1 MVAPDPSSRT
11 APSAPT
17 APTAA
22 LELLPAATIGLH
34 PRFARLHLRPCSA
47 PRRVSETLSGP
58 RTAGATTAARA
69 PSTQVASTAPTAPT
83 AGLEI
88 VKAYRR
94 HLHRPVPPEMT
105 TAILTTRRLWQR
117 PHRRPRHSSPAP
129 TRASETQLT
138 PRMVCATMVDPEQSS
153 RTASSAPTAGT
164 ADLERRQRRRQ
175 HRHFHRPRRLRHHH
189 PHRHRPSRLRR
200 RPRRRRHHH
209 PRARLRHPRARPH
222 SLPDQRSLAGR
233 TFHPEVAG
241 GTLRP
246 GTMRGTSSR
255 AAARR
260 RSHRPIAR
268 HRGEWAASPCPGP
281 RVRSPHREPERR
293 SCRQRAPL

>member
-1 MVAPDPSSRT
+1 MVDPDPSSRT

-47 PRRVSETLSGP
+47 PRRASETLSGP

-88 VKAYRR
+88 VKVCRR
-94 HLHRPVPPEMT
+94 HLHRRLWHRPH
-105 TAILTTRRLWQR
+105 RRLWHR
-117 PHRRPRHSSPAP
+117 PHRRPRHLSPAP

-138 PRMVCATMVDPEQSS
+138 PRMVCATMVDPVQSS

-175 HRHFHRPRRLRHHH
+175 HCQHPHFHRPRRLRHHH

-209 PRARLRHPRARPH
+209 PRARLRHPRARRH

-241 GTLRP
+241 GTHPR
-246 GTMRGTSSR
+246 GTMRSTSSLT
-255 AAARR
+255 ATRR
-260 RSHRPIAR
+260 RSHRPTAR
-268 HRGEWAASPCPGP
+268 RQGAWAASPCPGLLVQSP
-281 RVRSPHREPERR
+281 RQELELR
-293 SCRQRAPL
+293 SCRRRAP

>member
-22 LELLPAATIGLH
+22 LELLPAATTGHH

-58 RTAGATTAARA
+58 RTASATTAARA
-69 PSTQVASTAPTAPT
+69 PRTQIASTAPTAPT
-83 AGLEI
+83 AGLGI
-88 VKAYRR
+88 VKVCRR
-94 HLHRPVPPEMT
+94 HLHR
-105 TAILTTRRLWQR
+105 RLWQH
-117 PHRRPRHSSPAP
+117 PHRRPRHFSPAP

-138 PRMVCATMVDPEQSS
+138 PRMVCATMVDPEQSF

-164 ADLERRQRRRQ
+164 ADLERSRQQCQ
-175 HRHFHRPRRLRHHH
+175 HPLFHCPRRLRHHH

-209 PRARLRHPRARPH
+209 PRARLRHPRARRH

-241 GTLRP
+241 GTLRR
-246 GTMRGTSSR
+246 GTMRRTSCLT
-255 AAARR
+255 ATRR
-260 RSHRPIAR
+260 RSHRPTAR
-268 HRGEWAASPCPGP
+268 RQGAWAASPCPGLL
-281 RVRSPHREPERR
+281 VRSPRQESELR
-293 SCRQRAPL
+293 SCRRRAP

>member
-1 MVAPDPSSRT
+1 MVDPDPSSRT

-34 PRFARLHLRPCSA
+34 LRFTRLHLRPCSA
-47 PRRVSETLSGP
+47 PRRASEIHSGP

-69 PSTQVASTAPTAPT
+69 PSTQIASTAPTAPT
-83 AGLEI
+83 AGLGI
-88 VKAYRR
+88 VKAYR
-94 HLHRPVPPEMT
+94 HLLH
-105 TAILTTRRLWQR
+105 RRLWQR
-117 PHRRPRHSSPAP
+117 PHRRPRHFSPAP
-129 TRASETQLT
+129 TRASDTQLT
-138 PRMVCATMVDPEQSS
+138 PRMVCATMVDPVQSS

-175 HRHFHRPRRLRHHH
+175 HRHFHRPRRLRHRH

-209 PRARLRHPRARPH
+209 PRARLRHPRARRH

-241 GTLRP
+241 STLRR
-246 GTMRGTSSR
+246 GTMRRTSSLT
-255 AAARR
+255 ATRR

-268 HRGEWAASPCPGP
+268 RQGEWAASPCPGLL
-281 RVRSPHREPERR
+281 VRSPRQESELR
-293 SCRQRAPL
+293 SCRRRAP

>member
-1 MVAPDPSSRT
+1 MVDPDPSSRT

-34 PRFARLHLRPCSA
+34 PRLARLHLRPCSA
-47 PRRVSETLSGP
+47 PRRVSETLSMP
-58 RTAGATTAARA
+58 RTACATTAARA
-69 PSTQVASTAPTAPT
+69 PSTQIASTAPTAPT

-94 HLHRPVPPEMT
+94 HLH
-105 TAILTTRRLWQR
+105 RRLWQR

-175 HRHFHRPRRLRHHH
+175 QCQHPLFHRPRRLRHHH
-189 PHRHRPSRLRR
+189 PHRHRLSRLRR
-200 RPRRRRHHH
+200 RPRRLRHHH
-209 PRARLRHPRARPH
+209 PRARLRHPRARRH

-241 GTLRP
+241 GTLRR
-246 GTMRGTSSR
+246 GTMRRTSCLT
-255 AAARR
+255 ATRR
-260 RSHRPIAR
+260 RSHRPTAR
-268 HRGEWAASPCPGP
+268 RQGEWAASPCPGLL
-281 RVRSPHREPERR
+281 VRSPRQESELR
-293 SCRQRAPL
+293 SCRRRAP

>member
-34 PRFARLHLRPCSA
+34 PRFTRLQLRPCSA
-47 PRRVSETLSGP
+47 PRRVLETLSMP
-58 RTAGATTAARA
+58 RTASATMADPEPSILIAA
-69 PSTQVASTAPTAPT
+69 SAPTAPT

-88 VKAYRR
+88 VRAYRR
-94 HLHRPVPPEMT
+94 HLHRG
-105 TAILTTRRLWQR
+105 LWHR
-117 PHRRPRHSSPAP
+117 PHRRPRHLSPAP
-129 TRASETQLT
+129 TRASDTQLT

-175 HRHFHRPRRLRHHH
+175 HRHFHRPRHLRHHH

-209 PRARLRHPRARPH
+209 PRARLRHPRARQH
-222 SLPDQRSLAGR
+222 CLPDQRSLAGF
-233 TFHPEVAG
+233 TFHPEVVG
-241 GTLRP
+241 STLRR
-246 GTMRGTSSR
+246 GTMRSTSGL
-255 AAARR
+255 AATRR
-260 RSHRPIAR
+260 RSHRPTAR
-268 HRGEWAASPCPGP
+268 RQGAWAASPCPGLLA
-281 RVRSPHREPERR
+281 RSPRQESELR
-293 SCRQRAPL
+293 SCRRRAP